1 MPIDWNAQPQ
11 WWAQVLPNKDDYAS
25 AEDYLKALQQGS
37 EDTSAPI
44 GQYYDPIADRTRGGA
59 HTEREQAVRY
69 FNQDWRFNQPNAG
82 LAMQSWIGLHPE
94 AATQAYQAYDAMGN
108 PQVDP
113 ALLAM
118 IEQILGEDALVPAP
132 PAGEPTPGEPAK
144 PDLPMQPT
152 PIGGG
157 GGKPDLPMQPHPVQG
172 AGGGSRADGPQG
184 MPPGMVNEGSQMND
198 LMYRIQPGSP
208 YAQMIQDMFSGQQ
221 IGGMPQAQAQPFDWQ
236 ALAAQL
242 GDGGGAAGG
251 GMVKQP
257 GAGFGNAPAMQQ
269 TTPPGANWLQ
279 QLQGQNQSTVDPNY
293 PDFILQRLRQGQ
305 KGTPGGGMAPPRMPM
320 GY

>member
-25 AEDYLKALQQGS
+25 AADYLEALRQGS

-44 GQYYDPIADRTRGGA
+44 GQYYDPIADQMRGGA

-108 PQVDP
+108 PRVDP

-132 PAGEPTPGEPAK
+132 PAGEPAPGEPAK

-157 GGKPDLPMQPHPVQG
+157 GGKPDFPMQPHPVQG

-184 MPPGMVNEGSQMND
+184 MPPGMVNEGNQMNNLMGSGAAYAGMLDD
-198 LMYRIQPGSP
+198 LLGA
-208 YAQMIQDMFSGQQ
+208 AQQ
-221 IGGMPQAQAQPFDWQ
+221 GMPQGMPAAQPFDWQ
-236 ALAAQL
+236 ALLAQL
-242 GDGGGAAGG
+242 GGGGGG
-251 GMVKQP
+251 GGQTAHQFAGPQQPQLMGPGTPQP
-257 GAGFGNAPAMQQ
+257 GL
-269 TTPPGANWLQ
+269 LQ